1 MLLRQHKHTHTSSD
15 MDVNK
20 FMYVEF
26 SFHPSFSLSRLLFV
40 KENCCLKPLVRS
52 EVEDFAYKEGIM
64 AKMRI
69 DGQNFSEIRWKFLD
83 FFYLIIPSNDQMR
96 ITFKMKMKILIAIN
110 DEEEEEKM
118 KWKMLIELQSSAQLE
133 CFNSIY
139 VNWMQIK
146 RESERVR
153 CRRISPFLIFFYF
166 FKSMNYWSE
175 WRERKKCKNFQ
186 SMRDEKSENFFKIL
200 FCLIF
205 NEILYW

>member
-1 MLLRQHKHTHTSSD
+1 
-15 MDVNK
+15 
-20 FMYVEF
+20 
-26 SFHPSFSLSRLLFV
+26 
-40 KENCCLKPLVRS
+40 
-52 EVEDFAYKEGIM
+52 M

-96 ITFKMKMKILIAIN
+96 ITFKMEMKILIAIN

-146 RESERVR
+146 REREGEVQANFSLFNFFFIFLNRWIIEASEGREKNVKISNR
-153 CRRISPFLIFFYF
+153 WGMKKARISLKFCFVWFLM
-166 FKSMNYWSE
+166 K
-175 WRERKKCKNFQ
+175 
-186 SMRDEKSENFFKIL
+186 
-200 FCLIF
+200 FCIDRMAFECVCELEM
-205 NEILYW
+205 EINI